1 MNFES
6 IRMAFGGIVA
16 NKMRSALTMLG
27 ILIGVASVIILV
39 AVGAGSAEKSR
50 RSLEALGSNTLT
62 VIPGGLQLPGL
73 ISTKS
78 RKIEITDADVVA
90 LQDKAQAPNIK
101 DVTPT
106 VNSNAKMSLDGA
118 STTPAS
124 TVGTVANYADV
135 KNTPLK
141 FGSFFSE
148 EDVVARRKVVVVGT
162 TTAKN
167 LLGENA
173 DLSTLVGRVVKF
185 GPAKFT
191 VVGVLETKG
200 SNGFQDQD
208 DVAVVPIT
216 AARDTISGGSKT
228 VSGLT
233 IRASSRETTDAAQS
247 ETQTVLTGRHRGTTN
262 SDFFVLNQASLQQTQ
277 DASNK
282 TFTTLLGAVA
292 AISLLV
298 GGIGVMNIM
307 LVTVTERTREIGIRK
322 AIGARRMHIVS
333 QFLTEAVMLSMLGGL
348 LGVVGGV
355 VGSRFKIVGTA
366 PIVQPYSIGLAFGVA
381 VVTGLFFGL
390 FPANRASK
398 LRPIE
403 ALRHE

>member
-16 NKMRSALTMLG
+16 NKMRSMLTMLG

-50 RSLEALGSNTLT
+50 KQLEALGSNTLT

-73 ISTKS
+73 TSSKT
-78 RKIEITDADVVA
+78 RKVEITDADVTA
-90 LQDKAQAPNIK
+90 LEDETQAPSIK
-101 DVTPT
+101 DVTPSI
-106 VNSNAKMSLDGA
+106 NGNAKLSLDGQ

-124 TVGTVANYADV
+124 STGTTANFSDV
-135 KNTPLK
+135 RNFPVEY
-141 FGSFFSE
+141 GSFFTE
-148 EDVVARRKVVVVGT
+148 EDVTARRKVLVVGT

-167 LLGENA
+167 LLGETS
-173 DLSTLVGRVVKF
+173 DLSSLVGRQVKF

-191 VVGVLETKG
+191 VIGVFKSKG

-208 DVAVVPIT
+208 DAAVLPLT
-216 AARDTISGGSKT
+216 TARDTIAGGTKT

-233 IRASSRETTDAAQS
+233 IRATSRETTDAAQS
-247 ETQTVLTGRHRGTTN
+247 EVQSVLTSRHRGTTN
-262 SDFFVLNQASLQQTQ
+262 SDFFVLNQASIQQTQ
-277 DASNK
+277 DESNK

-322 AIGARRMHIVS
+322 AIGARRVHIVS
-333 QFLTEAVMLSMLGGL
+333 QFLTEAVMLSMLGGV
-348 LGVVGGV
+348 LGVLVGV
-355 VGSRFKIVGTA
+355 IGSRFNIVGTD
-366 PIVQPYSIGLAFGVA
+366 PIVQPYSIVLAFGVA

-398 LRPIE
+398 LRPID

>member
-1 MNFES
+1 MNIES
-6 IRMAFGGIVA
+6 IRMALGGIIA

-27 ILIGVASVIILV
+27 ILIGVASVIVLV

-50 RSLEALGSNTLT
+50 KQLEALGSNTLT

-73 ISTKS
+73 TSTKT
-78 RKIEITDADVVA
+78 RKVEINDGDVAA
-90 LQDKAQAPNIK
+90 LQDPNLAPNIK
-101 DVTPT
+101 DVNPT
-106 VNSNAKMSLDGA
+106 VSGNAKLALDGQ
-118 STTPAS
+118 STTPS
-124 TVGTVANYADV
+124 QSIGTAANYADV
-135 KNTPLK
+135 RNFPTEY
-141 FGSFFSE
+141 GSFFTE
-148 EDVVARRKVVVVGT
+148 EDVTGRRKVIVVGT

-167 LLGENA
+167 LLGETA
-173 DLSTLVGRVVKF
+173 DLSTLVGRSVKF
-185 GPAKFT
+185 GSAKFT
-191 VVGVLETKG
+191 VVGVFKSKG

-208 DVAVVPIT
+208 DVAVIPLT
-216 AARDTISGGSKT
+216 TARDTIAGGTKT

-233 IRASSRETTDAAQS
+233 VRAKSRETTDAAQS
-247 ETQTVLTGRHRGTTN
+247 EIQSVLTSRHQGTTN
-262 SDFFVLNQASLQQTQ
+262 SDFFVLNQASIQQTQ

-322 AIGARRMHIVS
+322 AIGARRVHIVS

-348 LGVVGGV
+348 LGVVAGV
-355 VGSRFKIVGTA
+355 IGSRFKIVGTA
-366 PIVQPYSIGLAFGVA
+366 PLVQPYSIFLAFGVA

-390 FPANRASK
+390 YPANRASK
-398 LRPIE
+398 LRPID

>member
-1 MNFES
+1 MNLES
-6 IRMAFGGIVA
+6 MRMALGGIIA

-27 ILIGVASVIILV
+27 ILIGVASVIVLV

-50 RSLEALGSNTLT
+50 KQLEALGSNTLT

-73 ISTKS
+73 TSSKP
-78 RKIEITDADVVA
+78 RKVEVTDSDVVA
-90 LQDKAQAPNIK
+90 LQDKNQAPSIK

-106 VNSNAKMSLDGA
+106 VTGSAKLTLDGA
-118 STTPAS
+118 STTPAQ
-124 TVGTVANYADV
+124 TAGTVANYADV
-135 KNTPLK
+135 KNTPLLH
-141 FGSFFSE
+141 GSFFSD
-148 EDVVARRKVVVVGT
+148 EDVTGHRKVIVVGT

-167 LLGENA
+167 LLGESA
-173 DLSTLVGRVVKF
+173 DLSTLIGRQVKF

-191 VVGVLETKG
+191 VVGIFASKG

-208 DVAVVPIT
+208 DTAVIPIT
-216 AARDTISGGSKT
+216 TARDTISGGTKT

-233 IRASSRETTDAAQS
+233 IRATSRETTDSAQS
-247 ETQTVLTGRHRGTTN
+247 EIQSVLTGRHRGTSN
-262 SDFFVLNQASLQQTQ
+262 SDFFVLNQASIQQTQ

-298 GGIGVMNIM
+298 GGIRVMNIM

-322 AIGARRMHIVS
+322 AIGARRVHIIS

-348 LGVVGGV
+348 LGVVVGV
-355 VGSRFKIVGTA
+355 VGSRFKIVGTS
-366 PIVQPYSIGLAFGVA
+366 PIVQPYSIALAFGVA

-398 LRPIE
+398 LRPID

>member
-6 IRMAFGGIVA
+6 LRMALGGIIA

-27 ILIGVASVIILV
+27 IMIGVASVVILV

-50 RSLEALGSNTLT
+50 KQLESLGSNTLI

-73 ISTKS
+73 SSSKS
-78 RKIEITDADVVA
+78 RKVEILDSDVAA
-90 LQDKAQAPNIK
+90 LNDNEQAPDIS
-101 DVTPT
+101 DVTPS
-106 VNSNAKMSLDGA
+106 VSANAKLALDGV
-118 STTPAS
+118 SVSPAQIA
-124 TVGTVANYADV
+124 GTVANYADV
-135 KNTPLK
+135 KNQPVE
-141 FGSFFSE
+141 FGSFFTDD
-148 EDVVARRKVVVVGT
+148 DVESHRKVVVVGT

-173 DLSTLVGRVVKF
+173 DLSTLVGRTVKL

-191 VVGVLETKG
+191 VVGVFKSKG

-208 DVAVVPIT
+208 DTVVLPIT
-216 AARDTISGGSKT
+216 SARDTIAGGSKS

-233 IRASSRETTDAAQS
+233 IRATSRETTDAAQAQ
-247 ETQTVLTGRHRGTTN
+247 TQAVLTSRHRGTTN
-262 SDFFVLNQASLQQTQ
+262 SDFFVLNQASIQATQ

-322 AIGARRMHIVS
+322 AIGARRVHIVS
-333 QFLTEAVMLSMLGGL
+333 QFLTEAVVLSMLGGL
-348 LGVVGGV
+348 LGVVAGII
-355 VGSRFKIVGTA
+355 GSKFRIVGTT
-366 PIVQPYSIGLAFGVA
+366 PLVQTYSIFLAFGVA

-398 LRPIE
+398 LRPID